1 MLGSHDIKEEEERRT
16 VTRAESV
23 FEVLDRMKSKSVYEE
38 IVHPNATSSFIEQPG
53 GRKHSYLMPNEPDK
67 GGLLDTRFVK
77 WFVNFDEH
85 KLRPFLIRNYTV
97 ENVLLQDAFNDLM
110 NEKFDDKNPEELE
123 QHINAMEATT
133 RRMSMHVNALVQRT
147 KTSEN
152 LHHLSSSFGM
162 PAPMRQSVRN
172 RDNNRHSI

>member
-1 MLGSHDIKEEEERRT
+1 
-16 VTRAESV
+16 
-23 FEVLDRMKSKSVYEE
+23 
-38 IVHPNATSSFIEQPG
+38 
-53 GRKHSYLMPNEPDK
+53 MPTEPEK
-67 GGLLDTRFVK
+67 GGFLDTRFVK

-133 RRMSMHVNALVQRT
+133 RKMSVHVNALVKRT

-152 LHHLSSSFGM
+152 LMNLSSSFGF
-162 PAPMRQSVRN
+162 PAPTRQSVRI
-172 RDNNRHSI
+172 RDNNRNSI